1 MLSEDLWLLFCC
13 KKYKMEQVGKSH
25 WEDIGDGLW
34 RLYLADLQDGLTA
47 MDQMWILN
55 WALYTY
61 DFWVLQFTSFLLR
74 SCFQKCFGSLFTY
87 VHRNKKKNC
96 TMKHVTKMVK
106 ENVSIVVK
114 KTYNRNYTNIIHI
127 VSCYNPLCFLGIKE
141 KEKNI
146 WEHSCDSGS
155 FVRRGI
161 SVFQ

>member
-61 DFWVLQFTSFLLR
+61 DFWVLQFMSFLLR

-96 TMKHVTKMVK
+96 TMKRDKNGK
-106 ENVSIVVK
+106 RE
-114 KTYNRNYTNIIHI
+114 
-127 VSCYNPLCFLGIKE
+127 CFYCC
-141 KEKNI
+141 EKNI
-146 WEHSCDSGS
+146 QPELYKYNPYCQLLQSPLFSGN
-155 FVRRGI
+155 
-161 SVFQ
+161 